1 MNLQLKNVLSLS
13 LVRWVLIAGARVI
26 ASLTLYLSIQFEMF
40 LLPLNMNAK
49 PSAD

>member
-1 MNLQLKNVLSLS
+1 MNLQLRSVLSLS
-13 LVRWVLIAGARVI
+13 LVPWILIAGARVI
-26 ASLTLYLSIQFEMF
+26 ASLTLYLLIQFETF